1 MKSVSLRLALASTSF
16 LALASSAFAVDGQ
29 DLLGKINKYYEKSG
43 ATVAAAEVTVED
55 TTVTMKGVTFKAS
68 GADAKA
74 QTIGDVT
81 FEGVEQDDSGN
92 YTVETITFPDVN
104 TVDGKSTVVASGL
117 TLSGV
122 YISGSP
128 DDTSLDTLAPFQSA
142 SASAISVSE
151 DGKEVFS
158 LASMEATSAVR
169 EDESGVDYEWK
180 ANGLKVDLSNNPDP
194 KQKETI
200 EKLGLQTLE
209 GDLDIKGSWQAEKGT
224 SAVEALTVDFKNVGK
239 LNLSFSIS
247 GLTMDLIKK
256 MEEMSKDMNDP
267 AKKDAAGMQMMG
279 LAQQLT
285 FDNAEIRFDDA
296 SITQRAL
303 DYAGS
308 QQGVSGKDFAQS
320 LKAMAP
326 MMVAQLNM
334 PDLQNAISA
343 AVTAYLDDPK
353 NFTIS
358 AKPSAPV
365 AFPMIMGAAMGAP
378 NTLPQVLGVT
388 VSANQ

>member
-1 MKSVSLRLALASTSF
+1 MKSASLRLALASTSF
-16 LALASSAFAVDGQ
+16 LALASSAFALDGQ

-55 TTVTMKGVTFKAS
+55 TTVTMKGMTFKAA
-68 GADAKA
+68 GAEAQT

-81 FEGVEQDDSGN
+81 FEGVEADDSGN

-104 TVDGKSTVVASGL
+104 TQDGKSTVTATGL

-122 YISGSP
+122 YISGTP
-128 DDTSLDTLAPFQSA
+128 DDTSIDTLAPFQTA
-142 SASAISVSE
+142 SASSISVSE

-158 LASMEATSAVR
+158 LAGMEATSAVR
-169 EDESGVDYEWK
+169 EDESGIDYEWK
-180 ANGLKVDLSNNPDP
+180 ANGLKVDLTNNPDP

-209 GDLDIKGSWQAEKGT
+209 GDIDVKASWQLEKGT
-224 SAVEALTVDFKNVGK
+224 TAIEALTVDFKNVGK
-239 LNLSFSIS
+239 LNVSFSIS
-247 GLTMDLIKK
+247 GMTLDLIKK

-267 AKKDAAGMQMMG
+267 AKKDAAGMQLLG

-343 AVTAYLDDPK
+343 AVSTYLDDPK

-378 NTLPQVLGVT
+378 ATLPQVLGVT